1 MYRLIVSD
9 YDGTLVTENKTLSQ
23 QFYTKLNMLFNRGCI
38 FCIASG
44 RPYNQLKKLIFQ
56 VSQSMVFISDDGA
69 QMMYKNCLLY
79 KKVVELADAKALC
92 KEALNENFTAIC
104 ALREEN
110 RKVTEERLTLP
121 FFFSSDIFKII
132 IVKDGK
138 DAQKLKAFAEN
149 LKLRVCYED
158 NDYIE
163 FCHKDASK
171 GEAVKKLMQ
180 KFSVNEKQM
189 IVFGDNLNDIS
200 MLSLTENRVFP
211 QNARQEVLDLKGEIT
226 QDVEKYII
234 DMK

>member
-9 YDGTLVTENKTLSQ
+9 YDGTLVTENKVLSQ
-23 QFYTKLNMLFNRGCI
+23 QFYTKLNMLANRGCI

-44 RPYNQLKKLIFQ
+44 RPYNQLKKLMFQ
-56 VSQSMVFISDDGA
+56 ASMNTVFISDDGA
-69 QMMYKNCLLY
+69 QMMYKNCVLY
-79 KKVVELADAKALC
+79 KKTVELSDAKALC
-92 KEALNENFTAIC
+92 REALNQGFSAIC

-110 RKVTEERLTLP
+110 KRVTEEKLNLP

-138 DAQKLKAFAEN
+138 DAQKLKSFAET

-158 NDYIE
+158 KDYIE

-180 KFSVNEKQM
+180 KFSVREDQM

-200 MLSLTENRVFP
+200 MLSLTKNRVFP
-211 QNARQEVLDLKGEIT
+211 QNAKQEVIDLQGQIVD
-226 QDVEKYII
+226 DVEKYII
-234 DMK
+234 EMK

>member
-23 QFYTKLNMLFNRGCI
+23 QFYTKLNMLANRGCI

-44 RPYNQLKKLIFQ
+44 RPYNQLKKLMFPS
-56 VSQSMVFISDDGA
+56 SQSMVFISDDGA

-92 KEALNENFTAIC
+92 REALNEKFTAIC

-110 RKVTEERLTLP
+110 RKVTEEKLNLP

-132 IVKDGK
+132 IIKDGK
-138 DAQKLKAFAEN
+138 DTQKLKTFAEN

>member
-9 YDGTLVTENKTLSQ
+9 YDNTLVTENKSLSQ
-23 QFYTKLNMLFNRGCI
+23 QFYQKLNMLAMRGCV

-44 RPYNQLKKLIFQ
+44 RPYNQLKKLMFQ
-56 VSQSMVFISDDGA
+56 ASQNMVFISDDGA
-69 QMMYKNCLLY
+69 QMMYKNCVLY
-79 KKVVELADAKALC
+79 KKTVELNDAKVLC
-92 KEALNENFTAIC
+92 KMALSENFTAIC

-110 RKVTEERLTLP
+110 KKVTEEKLNLP

-138 DAQKLKAFAEN
+138 DTEKLKTFAQE
-149 LKLRVCYED
+149 LKLRVCFED
-158 NDYIE
+158 REYIE

-180 KFSVNEKQM
+180 KFSVNDKQM

-200 MLSLTENRVFP
+200 MLSLTKNRVFP
-211 QNARQEVLDLKGEIT
+211 KTARQEVLDLRGET
-226 QDVEKYII
+226 TEDVEKYII
-234 DMK
+234 EMK

>member
-23 QFYTKLNMLFNRGCI
+23 QFYTKLNMLANRGCI

-44 RPYNQLKKLIFQ
+44 RPYNQLKKLMFQ

-92 KEALNENFTAIC
+92 REALNEKFTAIC

-110 RKVTEERLTLP
+110 RKVTEEKLNLP

-132 IVKDGK
+132 IIKDGK
-138 DAQKLKAFAEN
+138 DTQKLKTFAEN

>member
-23 QFYTKLNMLFNRGCI
+23 QFYTKLNMLASRGCI

-44 RPYNQLKKLIFQ
+44 RPYNQLKKLMFPS
-56 VSQSMVFISDDGA
+56 SQSMVFISDDGA

-79 KKVVELADAKALC
+79 KKVVELANAKALC
-92 KEALNENFTAIC
+92 REALNEKFTAIC

-110 RKVTEERLTLP
+110 RKVTEEKLNLP

-132 IVKDGK
+132 IIKDGK
-138 DAQKLKAFAEN
+138 DIQKLKTFAEN

>member
-9 YDGTLVTENKTLSQ
+9 YDGTLVTENKVLSQ
-23 QFYTKLNMLFNRGCI
+23 QFYTKLNMLANRGCI

-44 RPYNQLKKLIFQ
+44 RPYNQLKKLMFQ
-56 VSQSMVFISDDGA
+56 ASQNMVFISDDGA

-79 KKVVELADAKALC
+79 KKVVELSDAKALC
-92 KEALNENFTAIC
+92 KLALSENFTAIC

-110 RKVTEERLTLP
+110 KRVTEDKLNLP

-138 DAQKLKAFAEN
+138 DSQKLKAFAKN

-158 NDYIE
+158 NEYIE

-180 KFSVNEKQM
+180 KFSVREDQM

-200 MLSLTENRVFP
+200 MLSLTKNRVFP
-211 QNARQEVLDLKGEIT
+211 QNAKQEVIDLQGQIVD
-226 QDVEKYII
+226 DVEKYII
-234 DMK
+234 EMK